1 MTIRPRQLEYRRL
14 RAPRGDRTALIE
26 PSLDAVSA
34 MVDANVRLA
43 AERDYDVQGVSL
55 RELSRQARDELLA
68 EAVRWT
74 SAYRDISALSDRSGP
89 IFLAGHQP
97 QLFHPGVWLKNFV
110 LDHVACRQGA
120 VAVNLLIDSDTVKST
135 LVRLPTGT
143 PAEPRAVSIGLDR
156 SEPRVPY
163 EERRI
168 VDREQF
174 ARFGRHVA
182 EQVAGLVPDPL
193 INTYWPMVRHRAEQ
207 TENLGSCLAQA
218 RDQLEARWGSQTLQV
233 PQSRICRTA
242 SFCRFVAHLLAQL
255 PRFSDAYNRSV
266 REYRRV
272 HRIRSTAH
280 PVPDL
285 VVLGEWFEA
294 PFWVWTSEDPHR
306 RALFVRSAGDRLVL
320 SDRRNIQFDLPLT
333 ADGDATRAVE
343 RLMELAA
350 DETNHRGVKIRSRAL
365 ITTLWARLVLGDL
378 FIHGIGGAK
387 YDQVTDLLIG
397 RFFGLVPPDFMV
409 VSATLHLPIARRPI
423 ARRRTTPADARA
435 IRQQLRR
442 LTYHPECF
450 ADPSQSPLGT
460 DASLSELIEA
470 KRHWIRT
477 PQTAEN
483 ARTRYGR
490 IRQLNEALQPWVAT
504 QREELLR
511 RQEET
516 ARALRV
522 EDVLGRREY
531 GFCLYPEK
539 TFRNFLDALLPKIS

>member
-1 MTIRPRQLEYRRL
+1 MTTCPRQLEYRRL
-14 RAPRGDRTALIE
+14 RAPRVDRTALIE
-26 PSLDAVSA
+26 PSLDTVGA

-55 RELSRQARDELLA
+55 EELSRQARDELLA
-68 EAVRWT
+68 EARRWT
-74 SAYRDISALSDRSGP
+74 SAYRDISMLSGKSGR

-110 LDHVACRQGA
+110 LDHVARREGA

-135 LVRLPTGT
+135 SLRLPTGT
-143 PAEPRAVSIGLDR
+143 PAEPRAVSVALDR
-156 SEPRVPY
+156 LEPRVPY

-174 ARFGRHVA
+174 ARFGPHVA
-182 EQVAGLVPDPL
+182 QQIAGLVADPL
-193 INTYWPMVRHRAEQ
+193 IDTYWPMVLHRAEQ

-233 PQSRICRTA
+233 PQSRICRTR
-242 SFCRFVAHLLAQL
+242 SYCRFVVHLLAQA
-255 PRFSDAYNRSV
+255 PRLLDVYNGAV

-272 HRIRSTAH
+272 HRIRSAAH

-285 VVLGEWFEA
+285 AVQDEWFEA
-294 PFWVWTSEDPHR
+294 PFWIWTSEDPHR
-306 RALFVRSAGDRLVL
+306 RALFVRQAGDRLVL
-320 SDRRNIQFDLPLT
+320 SDRRNMQFDLPLR
-333 ADGDATRAVE
+333 ADSDATRAVD
-343 RLMELAA
+343 RLMELASS

-387 YDQVTDLLIG
+387 YDQVTDLLIR
-397 RFFGLVPPDFMV
+397 RFFGLVPPGFMV
-409 VSATLHLPIARRPI
+409 VSATLHLPV
-423 ARRRTTPADARA
+423 ARRRATPEDARA

-450 ADPSQSPLGT
+450 ADSSQSPPGT
-460 DASLSELIEA
+460 NASVSELIES

-483 ARTRYGR
+483 AQIRYGR

-511 RQEET
+511 QQEQT

-522 EDVLGRREY
+522 EDVLARREY
-531 GFCLYPEK
+531 GFCLYPEE
-539 TFRNFLDALLPKIS
+539 TFRDFLGELLPKTS

>member
-1 MTIRPRQLEYRRL
+1 MTIRPTQLEYRRL
-14 RAPRGDRTALIE
+14 RAPREDRSALIE
-26 PSLDAVSA
+26 PSLDTVGA

-43 AERDYDVQGVSL
+43 AERDYDVQGMSL

-68 EAVRWT
+68 EARRWT
-74 SAYRDISALSDRSGP
+74 SAYRDISTLSGRSGP

-110 LDHVACRQGA
+110 LDHVAQREGA

-135 LVRLPTGT
+135 SLRLPTGT
-143 PAEPRAVSIGLDR
+143 PADPRATTISMDR
-156 SEPRVPY
+156 LEPRVPY

-182 EQVAGLVPDPL
+182 RQIAGLVPDPL
-193 INTYWPMVRHRAEQ
+193 INAYWPMVLQRAEQ
-207 TENLGSCLAQA
+207 TDNLGSCLAEA

-233 PQSRICRTA
+233 PQSRICRTR

-255 PRFSDAYNRSV
+255 PRLSDAYNGAV

-272 HRIRSTAH
+272 HRIRNTAH

-285 VVLGEWFEA
+285 AVEDEWLEA

-306 RALFVRSAGDRLVL
+306 RPLFVRQAGDRLVL
-320 SDRRNIQFDLPLT
+320 WDRHNVRFDLPLT
-333 ADGDATRAVE
+333 ADGDAARAVD
-343 RLMELAA
+343 RLMESRA
-350 DETNHRGVKIRSRAL
+350 VKIRCRAL

-387 YDQVTDLLIG
+387 YDQVTDLLIR
-397 RFFGLVPPDFMV
+397 RFFGLVPPGFMV
-409 VSATLHLPIARRPI
+409 VSATVHLPVE
-423 ARRRTTPADARA
+423 RRRATPADARA

-450 ADPSQSPLGT
+450 ADPLESPPGT
-460 DASLSELIEA
+460 SARLSELIAA
-470 KRHWIRT
+470 KRHWIGT

-483 ARTRYGR
+483 ARTRHGR
-490 IRQLNEALQPWVAT
+490 IRQINGALQPWVAT
-504 QREELLR
+504 QREDLLR
-511 RQEET
+511 QQEQT

-522 EDVLGRREY
+522 EDVLAWRGY
-531 GFCLYPEK
+531 GFCLYPEE
-539 TFRNFLDALLPKIS
+539 TFRGFLDKLLPKSS